1 MSSLKRWFLVL
12 AVGIFVSALGGYSND
27 AQIVGVSIQN
37 FTFQPS
43 VLTVAVGT
51 TVTWTNL
58 DGATHTVTSRSG
70 VWDSGDLSQNQKF
83 SFTFTQPGEFNYFC
97 AIHRSMKGKIIVMGQ
112 AKPSANFAAIFTR
125 DQEVTVPAALLA
137 GQTAGSGTGF
147 LQLNAMG
154 TELSFSLTYANLTGT
169 ATVIHF
175 HRGKLGE
182 EGPVVHLICGS
193 GGDACPAG
201 SSASLSGNW
210 KSEGDQPLTA
220 DLVSA
225 LKAGEIYLNIHT
237 DANQVGEVRAQI
249 TDASPST
256 QSASGNILQ
265 PSPPQP
271 SPSKGE
277 DGKPAPPS
285 IGADIPLAYF
295 GPAPSSVQKELVGPV
310 QLLKAGTVDE
320 TAGTITLPLYQGQMK
335 DGRKVWYILTDTT
348 DKGNA
353 EALGLNY
360 SAKLTYAAV
369 GRGAR
374 VATLEKDGT
383 LTFDSGTVDFKPTR
397 EIVPGDAPNAFPPQ
411 VAKPGS
417 IGDQDYS
424 PLVRIQNAGNQIYN
438 APIIAFDVDAKQIS
452 FCNGNPDYSLVHDK
466 GVKICPEEGTV
477 TLELTNGFSFARPV
491 LYLSTDSS
499 DPGVAALED
508 VTYAPGLGD
517 IGTGRDDSAFSA
529 VERIFVTANG
539 PTGKD
544 NPQRQ
549 GLNSALTDGRGPL
562 NVLGGIP
569 TVATDYSPLWDVNWG
584 EWTQE
589 AINKGY
595 RSRVTEEFQI
605 LGLVERGWITGP
617 GGNPYGSIGVVV
629 NCPIVLRFL

>member
-12 AVGIFVSALGGYSND
+12 AVGIFVSGLGAFSNG
-27 AQIVGVSIQN
+27 AQIVDVSIQN

-70 VWDSGDLSQNQKF
+70 VWDSGDLNQNQKF
-83 SFTFTQPGEFNYFC
+83 SFTFTQPGEFDYFC
-97 AIHRSMKGKIIVMGQ
+97 AIHPSMKGKIIVMGQ
-112 AKPSANFAAIFTR
+112 AKPS
-125 DQEVTVPAALLA
+125 P
-137 GQTAGSGTGF
+137 S
-147 LQLNAMG
+147 
-154 TELSFSLTYANLTGT
+154 
-169 ATVIHF
+169 
-175 HRGKLGE
+175 
-182 EGPVVHLICGS
+182 
-193 GGDACPAG
+193 
-201 SSASLSGNW
+201 
-210 KSEGDQPLTA
+210 QP
-220 DLVSA
+220 
-225 LKAGEIYLNIHT
+225 
-237 DANQVGEVRAQI
+237 
-249 TDASPST
+249 P
-256 QSASGNILQ
+256 
-265 PSPPQP
+265 
-271 SPSKGE
+271 PSKSE

-310 QLLKAGTVDE
+310 QLLTAGTVDE
-320 TAGTITLPLYQGQMK
+320 AAGTITLPLYQGQMK

-383 LTFDSGTVDFKPTR
+383 FTFDSGTVDFKLAR
-397 EIVPGDAPNAFPPQ
+397 EIVPGDALNAFPPQ

-424 PLVRIQNAGNQIYN
+424 PLVRIQNAGNQIY
-438 APIIAFDVDAKQIS
+438 KQIS

-466 GVKICPEEGTV
+466 VVKICPEEGTV

-529 VERIFVTANG
+529 VERIFVIANG

-569 TVATDYSPLWDVNWG
+569 TVATDYSPLWDVNLG

-617 GGNPYGSIGVVV
+617 SGNPYGSIGVIV